1 MLGISRKS
9 LSYIYL
15 QLLTNS
21 RHAYNMPDTLQKAGK
36 EPL

>member
-1 MLGISRKS
+1 MFGISRKS

-21 RHAYNMPDTLQKAGK
+21 KHTYNMSDTLQKAGK